1 MVELIRTFI
10 AIDFDNPIIVE
21 RIQDI
26 QKKLRE
32 SGIIGKDVEPENLH
46 LTLWFLGELPRDKL
60 EVVLEETSKTKFRKF
75 ELKVKGLGYFPG
87 GGRIN
92 VVWLGVEDKSRS
104 LEDILNQLLSN
115 LGKRG
120 FKYDERG
127 FTPHLTISRVK
138 QVRDKNAA
146 INLLRQL
153 QEIEIGSQLV
163 DSIKVKKSVL
173 TSRGPI
179 YSDLL
184 VVKSVNNL

>member
-1 MVELIRTFI
+1 
-10 AIDFDNPIIVE
+10 
-21 RIQDI
+21 
-26 QKKLRE
+26 
-32 SGIIGKDVEPENLH
+32 
-46 LTLWFLGELPRDKL
+46 
-60 EVVLEETSKTKFRKF
+60 TSKTKFRKF